1 MSKPKITYTEPE
13 VKQEPVVESEIV
25 KAEVEF
31 DEIAKTVSYT
41 TTEGKEVIIVCPKTR
56 QLIQVRKLAKK
67 YDAADDEMEMAFLFM
82 MACVTKYGDADKIT
96 YDECMDLPIQDSMT
110 MVKCLEFF
118 RTEMSALA
126 SMA

>member
-1 MSKPKITYTEPE
+1 MSKPKINYTEPKE
-13 VKQEPVVESEIV
+13 VSVVESQPEV
-25 KAEVEF
+25 VTTNVEF
-31 DEIAKTVSYT
+31 DEVNKIVYFT
-41 TTEGKEVIIVCPKTR
+41 TSEGKEVEIVCPKTR

-82 MACVTKYGDADKIT
+82 MACVTKYGDATKIT

-118 RTEMSALA
+118 RAEMSALA
-126 SMA
+126 SVA